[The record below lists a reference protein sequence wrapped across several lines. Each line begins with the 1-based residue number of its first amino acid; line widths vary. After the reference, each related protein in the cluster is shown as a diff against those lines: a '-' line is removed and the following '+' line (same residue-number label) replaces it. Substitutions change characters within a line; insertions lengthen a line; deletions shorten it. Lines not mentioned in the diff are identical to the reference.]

1 MYEVSVEAG
10 FSAAHSLRNYGG
22 ECEKLH
28 GHNWKVRVTV
38 SSAKPD
44 DAGLVMDFKK
54 LRDIMNGLLGRF
66 DHVNLNEL
74 PEFKDENP
82 TTENIARIV
91 FERLEEAVSG
101 ESVQVKEVRVGET
114 EGSWASYRK

>member
-1 MYEVSVEAG
+1 MYEVSIEAG
-10 FSAAHSLRNYGG
+10 FSAAHFLRNYGG

-28 GHNWKVRVTV
+28 GHNWRVRVTV

-54 LRDIMNGLLGRF
+54 LRDITNKFIGRF

-74 PEFKDENP
+74 SEFKDENP

-91 FERLEEAVSG
+91 FEWLEAAVNG
-101 ESVQVKEVRVGET
+101 KSVRVKKVRVGET
-114 EGSWASYRK
+114 EGSWASYWK

>member
-1 MYEVSVEAG
+1 MYEVSIEAG

-44 DAGLVMDFKK
+44 DEGLVMDFKK
-54 LRDIMNGLLGRF
+54 LKDITNKFIERF

-74 PEFKDENP
+74 SEFKDENP

-91 FERLEEAVSG
+91 FEWLEAAVNG
-101 ESVQVKEVRVGET
+101 KSVRVKEVRVGET
-114 EGSWASYRK
+114 EGSWASYWK

>member
-1 MYEVSVEAG
+1 MYEVSIEAG

-22 ECEKLH
+22 QCENLH
-28 GHNWKVRVTV
+28 GHNWRVLVTV

-54 LRDIMNGLLGRF
+54 LRGITNELIEKF
-66 DHVNLNEL
+66 DHVNLNDL
-74 PEFKDENP
+74 PEFKNENP

-91 FERLEEAVSG
+91 FDGLSAAVNG
-101 ESVQVKEVRVGET
+101 ESVRVKEVRVGET